1 MLFERFVP
9 SIVLLAA
16 LAASPSS
23 AQNTGE
29 LAKGRELF
37 LGMCS
42 RCHGASGGGGEG
54 PSLNRPALTRAAD
67 DQALLVIIRDGIPER
82 GMPRIRRM
90 TDAELSALV
99 VYVRSLGRA
108 ADVAHATGGSAEKG
122 KAAYERLGCS
132 SCHVISGVGGNFG
145 PELTNIGSR
154 RAADYLRQAVA
165 EPAAMLPRG
174 SSDVPGRGFNEFLP
188 VHIVTRVGK
197 EVHGLRVNEDSFTIQ
212 VRDSGGHLYSFQK
225 ADVERL
231 DKEFGKSLMPDYKA
245 KLSGTELDDLVAYLS
260 GLGAG
265 LGGAK

>member
-1 MLFERFVP
+1 MSRSKRRRGRRTQFEPARIDA
-9 SIVLLAA
+9 SRRRSGAA
-16 LAASPSS
+16 GYHP
-23 AQNTGE
+23 
-29 LAKGRELF
+29 RWDP
-37 LGMCS
+37 
-42 RCHGASGGGGEG
+42 GA
-54 PSLNRPALTRAAD
+54 R
-67 DQALLVIIRDGIPER
+67 
-82 GMPRIRRM
+82 
-90 TDAELSALV
+90 
-99 VYVRSLGRA
+99 
-108 ADVAHATGGSAEKG
+108 HATGGSAEKG